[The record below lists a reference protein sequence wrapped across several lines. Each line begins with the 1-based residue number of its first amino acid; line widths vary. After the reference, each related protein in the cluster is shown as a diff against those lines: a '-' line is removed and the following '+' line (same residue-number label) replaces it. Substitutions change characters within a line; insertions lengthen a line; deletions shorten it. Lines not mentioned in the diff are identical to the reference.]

1 MLRDNQIDNVAWDN
15 KKFKRV
21 KTFLYDK
28 LGFQLVKVNNSY
40 KLQVPPKDLIS
51 ITKDDSPLTYKIFL
65 LIVAYMITK
74 EVGETFERK
83 DLYDEIESELGSLSV
98 NEKETL
104 FKNVVMYMVREG
116 YMRETTEVLEEGF
129 EIKLLTKLKET
140 YTMSVGERYP
150 LSRLAQITNHLF
162 LNGFMD
168 KTYYKDL
175 WNGLTNE
182 DLLEYF
188 EQFHNEEG
196 SKGYD
201 IICDGDFIRLIDLD
215 NLKGFPN
222 MNKAEHRI
230 LVDILDTI
238 KVIDLDTE
246 EWLALFTNSVKQ
258 SSHYKESIS
267 LDSLQKLVQE
277 YELNRLNVK
286 LEKNEEVTESDS

>member
-40 KLQVPPKDLIS
+40 KLQVPPKNLIS
-51 ITKDDSPLTYKIFL
+51 ITKDDSPLTYKTFL

-98 NEKETL
+98 NEKEIL
-104 FKNVVMYMVREG
+104 FKNVVMYMVKEG

-140 YTMSVGERYP
+140 YTISVGERYP

-175 WNGLTNE
+175 KRV
-182 DLLEYF
+182 LLCLLM
-188 EQFHNEEG
+188 Q
-196 SKGYD
+196 
-201 IICDGDFIRLIDLD
+201 
-215 NLKGFPN
+215 
-222 MNKAEHRI
+222 
-230 LVDILDTI
+230 
-238 KVIDLDTE
+238 
-246 EWLALFTNSVKQ
+246 
-258 SSHYKESIS
+258 
-267 LDSLQKLVQE
+267 
-277 YELNRLNVK
+277 
-286 LEKNEEVTESDS
+286 